1 MLRTIQKLFYLHYLA
16 NDSCVDS
23 FWLES
28 YLQHCGPELGMVWEF
43 SVFFIFIS
51 DLFVDIVTKKY
62 LCIESCSQF
71 CCLTSNTLFLNPLYD
86 EMLNSGDIN
95 NCDFD

>member
-43 SVFFIFIS
+43 SVFFKFIS
-51 DLFVDIVTKKY
+51 DLFVDIVIK
-62 LCIESCSQF
+62 
-71 CCLTSNTLFLNPLYD
+71 NTFVLNHA
-86 EMLNSGDIN
+86 LNSVVLRQIH
-95 NCDFD
+95 CS